1 MTDNKP
7 LQSLYVQCQRLFFYF
22 SLMKTDKSKFL
33 LKGIRFML
41 ASRSSF
47 NFNRLACGCRFER
60 KEPYISDPGGIHDC
74 YQ

>member
-1 MTDNKP
+1 
-7 LQSLYVQCQRLFFYF
+7 
-22 SLMKTDKSKFL
+22 MKTDKSKFL